1 MRAFLLHNPSAGSG
15 SHTRE
20 ELLNALE
27 RAGFFTRY
35 FSTKNDD
42 YKEALAGG
50 SVELIV
56 IVGGDGTVGKIARN
70 IPDRTVAVAILPGG
84 TANNVA
90 RSLDIKGDI
99 LGLIE
104 KLKEA
109 PRKRLDIGCA
119 TGPWGSWKFLESV
132 GWGALAKVVDIGVPD
147 NSREVQIAEG
157 RELFAEI
164 LEAATPSRVCLDAD
178 GHRIEGD
185 FVFVE
190 ILNIGMTGPRVMIS
204 PSAEAGDGLLDIV
217 YLPAAR
223 KQEMIDWLRSAP
235 EATPIPLD
243 EIKAKKVT
251 FIWTD
256 GPLRVD
262 DEVFD
267 APKLPSQVHVEIE
280 SEGLRVC
287 VPRAED

>member
-1 MRAFLLHNPSAGSG
+1 MRAFLLHNSSAGSG

-42 YKEALAGG
+42 YKEALARG

-104 KLKEA
+104 KLKES

-164 LEAATPSRVCLDAD
+164 LESATPSRVCLDAD

-223 KQEMIDWLRSAP
+223 KQETIESMRSAP
-235 EATPIPLD
+235 DAKPIPLD
-243 EIKAKKVT
+243 VIKARKVT
-251 FIWTD
+251 F
-256 GPLRVD
+256 
-262 DEVFD
+262 
-267 APKLPSQVHVEIE
+267 S
-280 SEGLRVC
+280 
-287 VPRAED
+287 